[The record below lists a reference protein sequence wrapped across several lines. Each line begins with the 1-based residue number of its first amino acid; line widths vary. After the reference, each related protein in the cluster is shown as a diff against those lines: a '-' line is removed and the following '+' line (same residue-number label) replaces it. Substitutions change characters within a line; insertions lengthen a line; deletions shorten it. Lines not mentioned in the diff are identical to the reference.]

1 MTQMPYNIL
10 FICTGNSARSILA
23 EALINHS
30 GSENFRAWSAG
41 SQPRGEIHPM
51 TLTTLEHL
59 HIPTNDL
66 YSKSWDE
73 FTTDDAPRFDFI
85 ITVCDKAAGEV
96 CPVWPGT
103 PITAHWGVPDP
114 ATEGPEALQ
123 RFAFAEVARV
133 LKRRIDLFMAL
144 PLSKIDA
151 MSLQHELR
159 AIGQQT

>member
-1 MTQMPYNIL
+1 
-10 FICTGNSARSILA
+10 
-23 EALINHS
+23 INHS
-30 GSENFRAWSAG
+30 GYENFRAWSAG

-114 ATEGPEALQ
+114 ATEG
-123 RFAFAEVARV
+123 
-133 LKRRIDLFMAL
+133 
-144 PLSKIDA
+144 
-151 MSLQHELR
+151 
-159 AIGQQT
+159 